1 MREEKKETLKRAEK
15 NVVFYIK
22 KYKAVLIVL
31 LTGVLM
37 LASGGW
43 MQKDE
48 AENKETAQATP
59 VSQEGFDLASF
70 QGELETQLSGIKGV
84 GRVSLMLSLDQT
96 EEAVY
101 AVDYKESQ
109 TGADSHSYES
119 GLTIVSSG
127 SSVQEPVSIKRI
139 YPVFRGAVV
148 LCDGADNTEV
158 QYAVTRAVS
167 TICGIGTDKVS
178 VLKMTSAS

>member
-1 MREEKKETLKRAEK
+1 MSDEKKEALKSAKK

-31 LTGVLM
+31 LTGVLL

-43 MQKDE
+43 MKGG
-48 AENKETAQATP
+48 ETKKTETEDLTP

-70 QGELETQLSGIKGV
+70 QGELETQLAGIKGV

-109 TGADSHSYES
+109 TGADSRSYES
-119 GLTIVSSG
+119 GLTIVASG

-139 YPVFRGAVV
+139 YPAFRGAVV

-158 QYAVTRAVS
+158 QYAVTQAVS

-178 VLKMTSAS
+178 VLKMASAS